1 MSAELRK
8 IAFPKPAGESSH
20 SWYLITA
27 DAQRINPPEP

>member
-8 IAFPKPAGESSH
+8 IALLKPSGESSH
-20 SWYLITA
+20 SWCLIAA